1 MAKPQNKVKFNL
13 KNVYYAVQIRSEN
26 GGLTYLTPKRIPGAV
41 SLNLT
46 AQGDSNTFH
55 ADGIAY
61 YVSHANSGY
70 QGDLEVAL
78 IPDSFATDVLKERLD
93 ETDQVL
99 VEDSSVETAV
109 FALLFQFDG
118 DVHGVR
124 HVLYNCTVARPNITG
139 ATTTNTKEPQTA
151 SMAIAAAPMEDGR
164 VKARTTADTPDATY
178 NGWFDAVWEPKTT
191 ETYNAGAAEPLP
203 SMGAA

>member
-1 MAKPQNKVKFNL
+1 MAKPKNKVKFNL
-13 KNVYYAVQIRSEN
+13 KNVYYAVQNRTED
-26 GGLTYLTPKRIPGAV
+26 GALTYAAPKHIPGAV
-41 SLNLT
+41 NINLT
-46 AQGDSNTFH
+46 PQGESNTFY

-61 YVSHANSGY
+61 YVSNANSGY
-70 QGDLEVAL
+70 HGDLEVAL
-78 IPDSFATDVLKERLD
+78 IPDSFAVDVLKERLD
-93 ETDQVL
+93 EADQVL
-99 VEDSSVETAV
+99 VERSDVETAV

-118 DVHGVR
+118 DIHGVR

-151 SMAIAAAPMEDGR
+151 SMAITAAPMADGR

-178 NGWFDAVWEPKTT
+178 NGWFDAVWEPKAP
-191 ETYNAGAAEPLP
+191 EVYDAGAAEPLP